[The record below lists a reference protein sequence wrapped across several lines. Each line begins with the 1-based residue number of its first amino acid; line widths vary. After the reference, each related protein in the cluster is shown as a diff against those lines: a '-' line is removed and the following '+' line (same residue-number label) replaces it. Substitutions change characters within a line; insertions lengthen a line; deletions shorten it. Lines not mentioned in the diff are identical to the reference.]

1 MVLEI
6 ALTNFFSLN
15 EKVILDMQAA
25 NIQTKEVRALDDLLM
40 TQITLTITDPK
51 EASLIKKL
59 LAKFD
64 SVTISKPARR
74 RKTGIDEALEDVKA
88 GRVYHCDSVEDFLKE
103 MGGMNKKV
111 VTRQIILTRY
121 TIASLSRHDKPE
133 I

>member
-6 ALTNFFSLN
+6 ALTHFFSLN

-59 LAKFD
+59 LAKFE
-64 SVTISKPARR
+64 SVTISKPALR

-88 GRVYHCDSVEDFLKE
+88 GRVSHCDSVEDIFKE
-103 MGGMNKKV
+103 MGV
-111 VTRQIILTRY
+111 
-121 TIASLSRHDKPE
+121 
-133 I
+133 